1 MKKKKKKNRAIN
13 SFQDLKLAKEQIR
26 VDIIKNE
33 YSIKDAQRNIISS
46 ITPGNI
52 FSSLVET
59 LVSKPDFAI
68 KAGFVLG
75 SFIKGR
81 AKTRKNKEE

>member
-1 MKKKKKKNRAIN
+1 MKKKKKNRTIN
-13 SFQDLKLAKEQIR
+13 SFQDLRLAKEQIH

-33 YSIKDAQRNIISS
+33 YSIKDTQRNIISS

-52 FSSLVET
+52 FSSIVET

-68 KAGFVLG
+68 KAGFILG

-81 AKTRKNKEE
+81 AKTRKKKNE